1 MAQIGFSFVNPAPQI
16 EPGHVAS
23 FARKCEEIGAH
34 SCWVLDRIA
43 YDNLEP
49 LILLATAGAA
59 TKKIRLGTSVLLAAT
74 RHPTILAKAA
84 ATLDFLSAGRLILGI
99 GVGSRESDFASV
111 GVPYEHRGSRVE
123 EAIQLIKKLWEGTP
137 TTHRGRFFQVEKL
150 AVGPKPIQSPN
161 PPIWMGGG
169 GVDSALKR
177 IARVADGYI
186 CGSSAVPNFRAL
198 WSKIE
203 AFAQHE
209 GRNPAAIERA
219 GLTFMAIDEHESRAI
234 EACEAYLKRYYGA
247 VRMDV
252 QQTLLV
258 GAPEACAEKINGAF
272 DNGLNTLIIGPVLP
286 DLSQLDLFATQVMPH
301 LRLN

>member
-16 EPGHVAS
+16 EPGHVAG

-49 LILLATAGAA
+49 LIVLATVAA
-59 TKKIRLGTSVLLAAT
+59 VTRKIRVGTSVLLAAT
-74 RHPTILAKAA
+74 RQPAILAKAA
-84 ATLDFLSAGRLILGI
+84 ATLDFLSAGRLILGL
-99 GVGSRESDFASV
+99 GVGSRESDFRAA
-111 GVPYEHRGSRVE
+111 GIPYEHRGSRVE
-123 EAIQLIKKLWEGTP
+123 EAISLMKTLWQGTP
-137 TTHRGRFFQVEKL
+137 TTHHGHFYQVEEL
-150 AVGPKPIQSPN
+150 ALGPKPIQFPN

-186 CGSSAVPNFRAL
+186 CGSSAVSNFRVL

-203 AFAQHE
+203 AFARQQ

-219 GLTFMAIDEHESRAI
+219 GLTFMALDEDEARAV
-234 EACEAYLKRYYGA
+234 AAAEAYLQRYYGA

-252 QQTLLV
+252 KRTLLV
-258 GAPEACAEKINGAF
+258 GAPGACAEKINRAF

-286 DLSQLDLFATQVMPH
+286 DLKQLDLFARQVMP
-301 LRLN
+301 RLKLG

>member
-16 EPGHVAS
+16 EPGHVAG

-49 LILLATAGAA
+49 LIVLAAA
-59 TKKIRLGTSVLLAAT
+59 ATVTKKIRVGTSVLLAAT
-74 RHPTILAKAA
+74 RHPAILAKAA
-84 ATLDFLSAGRLILGI
+84 ATLDFLSAGRLILGL
-99 GVGSRESDFASV
+99 GVGSRESDFSAA
-111 GVPYEHRGSRVE
+111 GIPYEHRGSRVE
-123 EAIQLIKKLWEGTP
+123 EAISLIKTLWQGTP
-137 TTHRGRFFQVEKL
+137 TTHTGRFYQVEEL
-150 AVGPKPIQSPN
+150 ALGPKPIQRPN

-186 CGSSAVPNFRAL
+186 CGSFAVANFQVL

-203 AFAQHE
+203 AFARQQ

-219 GLTFMAIDEHESRAI
+219 GLTFMALDDDQARAV
-234 EACEAYLKRYYGA
+234 AAAEAYLKRYYGA

-252 QQTLLV
+252 KQTLLV
-258 GAPEACAEKINGAF
+258 GAPGACAEKINRAF
-272 DNGLNTLIIGPVLP
+272 DNGLNTLIIGPVVP
-286 DLSQLDLFATQVMPH
+286 DLKQLDLFASQVMP
-301 LRLN
+301 RLKLN

>member
-16 EPGHVAS
+16 EPGHVAG

-49 LILLATAGAA
+49 LIVLATVAA
-59 TKKIRLGTSVLLAAT
+59 VTKKIRVGTSVLLAAT
-74 RHPTILAKAA
+74 RQPAILAKAA
-84 ATLDFLSAGRLILGI
+84 ATLDFLSAGRLILGL
-99 GVGSRESDFASV
+99 GVGSRDSDFSAA
-111 GVPYEHRGSRVE
+111 GIPYQHRGSRVE
-123 EAIQLIKKLWEGTP
+123 EAISLMKMLWQGTP
-137 TTHRGRFFQVEKL
+137 TTHHGHFYQVEDL
-150 AVGPKPIQSPN
+150 ALGPKPIQFPN

-186 CGSSAVPNFRAL
+186 CGSSAVANFRVL

-203 AFAQHE
+203 AFARQQ
-209 GRNPAAIERA
+209 GRNPSAIERA
-219 GLTFMAIDEHESRAI
+219 GLTFMALDEDEARAV
-234 EACEAYLKRYYGA
+234 AAAEAYLKRYYGA

-252 QQTLLV
+252 KQTLLV
-258 GAPEACAEKINGAF
+258 GAPGACAEKINRAF

-286 DLSQLDLFATQVMPH
+286 DLKQLDLFARQVMP
-301 LRLN
+301 RLKLG

>member
-16 EPGHVAS
+16 EPGHVAG

-49 LILLATAGAA
+49 LIVLAAA
-59 TKKIRLGTSVLLAAT
+59 ATVTKKIRIGTSVLLAAT
-74 RHPTILAKAA
+74 RHPAILAKAA
-84 ATLDFLSAGRLILGI
+84 ATLDFLSAGRLILGL
-99 GVGSRESDFASV
+99 GVGSRESDFSAA

-123 EAIQLIKKLWEGTP
+123 EAISLMKTLWQGTP
-137 TTHRGRFFQVEKL
+137 TTHHGRFYQVEEL
-150 AVGPKPIQSPN
+150 ALGPKPIQRPN

-186 CGSSAVPNFRAL
+186 CGSSAVPNFRAH

-203 AFAQHE
+203 AFAQQQ

-219 GLTFMAIDEHESRAI
+219 GLTFMALDEDQARAV
-234 EACEAYLKRYYGA
+234 AAAEAYLKRYYGA

-252 QQTLLV
+252 KQTLLV
-258 GAPEACAEKINGAF
+258 GAPGACAEKINRAF
-272 DNGLNTLIIGPVLP
+272 DNGLNTLIIGPVVP
-286 DLSQLDLFATQVMPH
+286 DLKQLDLFASQVMPQ
-301 LRLN
+301 LKLN